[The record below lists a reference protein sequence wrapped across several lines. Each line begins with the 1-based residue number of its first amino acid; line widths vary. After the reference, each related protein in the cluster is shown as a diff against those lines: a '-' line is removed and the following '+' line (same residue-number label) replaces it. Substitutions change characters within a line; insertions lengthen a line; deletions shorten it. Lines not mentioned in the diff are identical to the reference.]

1 MLGSARS
8 SFPTQILAEGKLI
21 SKPLEMAKA
30 VNKFFLDKIIKLK
43 ENSPA
48 DHTNA
53 TDALESY
60 LQEKTLPEEG
70 FKLKEL
76 EDVDVIKLAKK
87 LKGKKSCGVDWIC
100 GFSLKIVAK
109 DLLPELKILINLS
122 IRNNRFTKQWKF
134 SKILLAFKN
143 KGTRFDLKNYRPLSN
158 LPEVSKLAERAV
170 YDQLYGYLEKNS
182 LIHPNHHGYL
192 RNCSTS
198 TALQQMYDVW
208 LQALDEG
215 KMAAVL
221 FLDLSA
227 GFDVVNHQILL
238 KKLAK
243 YNFSIET
250 LQWFESY
257 LLNRRQ
263 AVQVE
268 SALSPPLPVPYGV
281 PQGSILGPLLF
292 LLYVN
297 ELPDV
302 IKVKNDDESK
312 LDEEAEVVV
321 YADDTT
327 SSTSDPNP
335 EVLQQKIQSHAEI
348 LPNWFE
354 KNDLVVSGEKTKMM
368 VVATSANRAQNIT
381 ASGLSFNID
390 VCKKSV
396 KGTESEKLQVL

>member
-1 MLGSARS
+1 MGISA
-8 SFPTQILAEGKLI
+8 
-21 SKPLEMAKA
+21 
-30 VNKFFLDKIIKLK
+30 
-43 ENSPA
+43 
-48 DHTNA
+48 
-53 TDALESY
+53 
-60 LQEKTLPEEG
+60 
-70 FKLKEL
+70 
-76 EDVDVIKLAKK
+76 
-87 LKGKKSCGVDWIC
+87 
-100 GFSLKIVAK
+100 IV
-109 DLLPELKILINLS
+109 
-122 IRNNRFTKQWKF
+122 Q
-134 SKILLAFKN
+134 
-143 KGTRFDLKNYRPLSN
+143 
-158 LPEVSKLAERAV
+158 
-170 YDQLYGYLEKNS
+170 
-182 LIHPNHHGYL
+182 
-192 RNCSTS
+192 
-198 TALQQMYDVW
+198 LQQMFDVW

-227 GFDVVNHQILL
+227 GFDVVNQQILL
-238 KKLAK
+238 RKLAK

-257 LLNRRQ
+257 LLNRLQ

-348 LPNWFE
+348 LPN
-354 KNDLVVSGEKTKMM
+354 
-368 VVATSANRAQNIT
+368 
-381 ASGLSFNID
+381 
-390 VCKKSV
+390 
-396 KGTESEKLQVL
+396 